1 MSRAFVR
8 EDDQIPPEAPPELK
22 VSNLPNW
29 VTPRG
34 LRMIDDKLEALEA
47 ALAAGPEEAEEAW
60 IRRDQRYWTHQRAS
74 VQLAPPLP
82 ANPRTVAFGA
92 RITIARGDG
101 PEETI
106 DIVGEDEAD
115 PAAGRVSWASP
126 LARALMG
133 AEIGEVVELGERDP
147 PVEIEILAIAP
158 IPS

>member
-8 EDDQIPPEAPPELK
+8 EDDQVQPEAPPELK

-34 LRMIDDKLEALEA
+34 LQMIDAKLEALET

-74 VQLAPPLP
+74 AQLAPPLP
-82 ANPRTVAFGA
+82 EHPESVAFGA
-92 RITIARGDG
+92 RVTIAKGEG
-101 PEETI
+101 PQETL

-115 PAAGRVSWASP
+115 PAAGKVSWASP

-133 AEIGEVVELGERDP
+133 AEVGDVVELGDRDP
-147 PVEIEILAIAP
+147 PVEIE
-158 IPS
+158 

>member
-8 EDDQIPPEAPPELK
+8 EDDQVLPEAPPELK

-34 LRMIDDKLEALEA
+34 LRMIDAKLEALEA
-47 ALAAGPEEAEEAW
+47 ALAAGPDEAEEAW

-74 VQLAPPLP
+74 AQLAPPLP
-82 ANPRTVAFGA
+82 EHPDHVAFGA
-92 RITIARGDG
+92 RVTIARGEG
-101 PEETI
+101 PHETV

-115 PAAGRVSWASP
+115 PAAHKVSWASP

-133 AEIGEVVELGERDP
+133 AEVGDVVELGDRHP
-147 PVEIEILAIAP
+147 PVEIEVLAIAP
-158 IPS
+158 I

>member
-8 EDDQIPPEAPPELK
+8 EDDQIQPEAPPELK

-34 LRMIDDKLEALEA
+34 LRMIDAKLEALEA
-47 ALAAGPEEAEEAW
+47 ALAAGPDEAEEAW
-60 IRRDQRYWTHQRAS
+60 IRRDLRYWTHQRAS
-74 VQLAPPLP
+74 AQLAPALP
-82 ANPRTVAFGA
+82 QDAEMVAFGA
-92 RITIARGDG
+92 RVTIARGAG
-101 PEETI
+101 PKETL

-133 AEIGEVVELGERDP
+133 ARVGDVVELGERKP
-147 PVEIEILAIAP
+147 PVEIEVLAIAAVP
-158 IPS
+158 

>member
-22 VSNLPNW
+22 VSNQPNW
-29 VTPRG
+29 VTPQG
-34 LRMIDDKLEALEA
+34 LRMIDAKLEALEA
-47 ALAAGPEEAEEAW
+47 ALAEGADEAEAAW

-74 VQLAPPLP
+74 AQLAPPLP
-82 ANPRTVAFGA
+82 RDADAVAFGA
-92 RITIARGDG
+92 RVTIARGDG
-101 PEETI
+101 PEETL

-115 PAAGRVSWASP
+115 PAAGKVSWASP

-133 AEIGEVVELGERDP
+133 AAVGDVVELGDRSP

-158 IPS
+158 I

>member
-8 EDDQIPPEAPPELK
+8 EDDQVQPEAPPELK

-34 LRMIDDKLEALEA
+34 LQMIDAKLEALEK
-47 ALAAGPEEAEEAW
+47 ALAEGPDEADAAW

-74 VQLAPPLP
+74 AQLAPPLP
-82 ANPRTVAFGA
+82 PDARAVAFGA
-92 RITIARGDG
+92 RVTIARGEG

-115 PAAGRVSWASP
+115 PAAGKVSWTSP

-133 AEIGEVVELGERDP
+133 AEVGDVVQLGDRHP
-147 PVEIEILAIAP
+147 PVEIEVLAIAP
-158 IPS
+158 I

>member
-8 EDDQIPPEAPPELK
+8 EDDQVQPEAPPELK

-29 VTPRG
+29 VTPQG
-34 LRMIDDKLEALEA
+34 LRMIDAKLADLEA

-74 VQLAPPLP
+74 AQLAPSLP
-82 ANPRTVAFGA
+82 QDADTVAFGA
-92 RITIARGDG
+92 RVTIARGDG
-101 PEETI
+101 PHETL

-115 PAAGRVSWASP
+115 PAAGKVSWASP

-133 AEIGEVVELGERDP
+133 AAVGDVVELGDRKP
-147 PVEIEILAIAP
+147 PVEIEVLAITP
-158 IPS
+158 I